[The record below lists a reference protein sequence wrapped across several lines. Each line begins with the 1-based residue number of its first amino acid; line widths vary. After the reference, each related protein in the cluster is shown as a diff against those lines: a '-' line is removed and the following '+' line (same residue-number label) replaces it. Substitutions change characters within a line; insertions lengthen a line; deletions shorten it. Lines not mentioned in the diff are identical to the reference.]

1 VSLWPDR
8 RLLAAVLAATA
19 AAAVAVAVPL
29 LLPAVL
35 ALALALAALAA
46 WDALALLRQPVLRA
60 ERILPPRAFV
70 DQEAWIEVRL
80 AHDGEAPLRAA
91 FRDELPS
98 DVAAV
103 EPAADGVPV
112 APGAGAAVRYAVRP
126 AARGDRALG
135 PLWVYAASPLG
146 FFRRRAAHAEGEV
159 LRVYP
164 DTARLLR
171 AGALDPK
178 RVLALLGQKPA
189 RRRGDGMEFE
199 SLRDYV
205 PGDDPRRLDWA
216 ASARRARAVV
226 RLHRHERNHA
236 VVIAVDASRL
246 MAARSE
252 ATYRTGAARSE
263 ATHRTGA
270 ARSETSHR
278 TGAARS
284 EAIERSGHRT
294 AGARRS
300 KLDCAVESTLALA
313 LAALGTGDR
322 VGLAVFDRAVR
333 VWLPP
338 RARRA
343 ELGAFVEALRP
354 VRPRPVEADYG
365 ALLAALA
372 ARQRTRALVVLLTDF
387 VEAES
392 ARFAEPLAVLARRHR
407 LMLVAIRD
415 PLYAELDAPAHGGSA
430 ALQRRIVLDDLLH
443 ERETALAALRRQ
455 GVETLDLFPEAITA
469 PLLNRYLAL
478 RYGPER

>member
-19 AAAVAVAVPL
+19 AAALAVAVPAL
-29 LLPAVL
+29 VPVAL
-35 ALALALAALAA
+35 AGALALAALAA
-46 WDALALLRQPVLRA
+46 WDALLLVRQPALRA
-60 ERILPPRAFV
+60 ERILPARAFV
-70 DQEAWIEVRL
+70 DQETWIEVRL
-80 AHDGEAPLRAA
+80 AHDGAAAVRAA

-98 DVAAV
+98 DVATL
-103 EPAADGVPV
+103 EPAADGVAV
-112 APGAGAAVRYAVRP
+112 APGAAAAVRYAVRP

-135 PLWVYAASPLG
+135 PLWVFAASPLG
-146 FFRRRAAHAEGEV
+146 FFRRRSAHAEGAV

-178 RVLALLGQKPA
+178 RVLALLGSKPA

-216 ASARRARAVV
+216 ASARRARPVV
-226 RLHRHERNHA
+226 RVHRHERNHA
-236 VVIAVDASRL
+236 VVIAVDSSRL

-252 ATYRTGAARSE
+252 ETHRAPAARGGGQAPS
-263 ATHRTGA
+263 AVL
-270 ARSETSHR
+270 
-278 TGAARS
+278 
-284 EAIERSGHRT
+284 
-294 AGARRS
+294 RS

-322 VGLAVFDRAVR
+322 VGLAVFDKAVR

-365 ALLAALA
+365 ALLGALA

-392 ARFAEPLAVLARRHR
+392 ARLAEPLAVLARRHR

-415 PLYAELDAPAHGGSA
+415 PLYAELEGPGRGGSA

>member
-1 VSLWPDR
+1 MSLWPDR
-8 RLLAAVLAATA
+8 RLLASLLGATA
-19 AAAVAVAVPL
+19 VAAVAVALPPLVPV
-29 LLPAVL
+29 A
-35 ALALALAALAA
+35 AAAALALAALAV
-46 WDALALLRQPVLRA
+46 WDAWQLVRHAPLRA
-60 ERILPPRAFV
+60 ERVLPARAFV
-70 DQEAWIEVRL
+70 DQEAWIELRL
-80 AHDGEAPLRAA
+80 AHEGAAPLRAG

-98 DVAAV
+98 DVAPV
-103 EPAADGVPV
+103 EPRADGLVV
-112 APGAGAAVRYAVRP
+112 APGVPTVVRYAVRP
-126 AARGDRALG
+126 SARGDRALG
-135 PLWVYAASPLG
+135 PVWVFAGSPLG
-146 FFRRRAAHAEGEV
+146 LFRRRAAHADGAV

-171 AGALDPK
+171 AAALDPK
-178 RVLALLGQKPA
+178 RLLAVLGRKPA

-216 ASARRARAVV
+216 ASARRARPVV
-226 RLHRHERNHA
+226 RVHQHERNHA
-236 VVIAVDASRL
+236 VMIAIDSSRL
-246 MAARSE
+246 MAARS
-252 ATYRTGAARSE
+252 APRARAGAAE
-263 ATHRTGA
+263 GA
-270 ARSETSHR
+270 APTV
-278 TGAARS
+278 A
-284 EAIERSGHRT
+284 
-294 AGARRS
+294 RS
-300 KLDCAVESTLALA
+300 KLDCAVESTLALT

-354 VRPRPVEADYG
+354 VRARPVEADYG
-365 ALLAALA
+365 ALLGALA
-372 ARQRTRALVVLLTDF
+372 ARQRSRALIVLLTDF

-392 ARFAEPLAVLARRHR
+392 ARLAEPIAVLARRHR
-407 LMLVAIRD
+407 LLLVAIRD
-415 PLYAELDAPAHGGSA
+415 PLYAELETPAARGGPA

-443 ERETALAALRRQ
+443 ERETALAALRRR

>member
-1 VSLWPDR
+1 M
-8 RLLAAVLAATA
+8 
-19 AAAVAVAVPL
+19 
-29 LLPAVL
+29 
-35 ALALALAALAA
+35 
-46 WDALALLRQPVLRA
+46 
-60 ERILPPRAFV
+60 
-70 DQEAWIEVRL
+70 RL
-80 AHDGEAPLRAA
+80 AHAGAAPLRAA
-91 FRDELPS
+91 FRDELPR

-103 EPAADGVPV
+103 EPAADGVAVP
-112 APGAGAAVRYAVRP
+112 PGAPTAVRYAVRP

-135 PLWVYAASPLG
+135 PLWVFAASPLG
-146 FFRRRAAHAEGEV
+146 LFRRRAAHAEGAI

-216 ASARRARAVV
+216 ASARRARPVV
-226 RLHRHERNHA
+226 RVHRHERNHA
-236 VVIAVDASRL
+236 VMIAIDASRL

-252 ATYRTGAARSE
+252 EPPRSIAARE
-263 ATHRTGA
+263 DR
-270 ARSETSHR
+270 
-278 TGAARS
+278 
-284 EAIERSGHRT
+284 GHAPRPVL
-294 AGARRS
+294 RS

-322 VGLAVFDRAVR
+322 VGLAVFDKAVR

-365 ALLAALA
+365 ALLGALA

-392 ARFAEPLAVLARRHR
+392 ARLAEPLAVLARRHR

-415 PLYAELDAPAHGGSA
+415 PLYAELDAPSRGGPA